1 MTPADEP
8 LNCPVNS
15 NLFFS
20 AICFAAVFVVS
31 YSSVKAYFSAL
42 SFATPFD
49 TR

>member
-8 LNCPVNS
+8 LNCPVSS

-20 AICFAAVFVVS
+20 AICLAAVFVVS
-31 YSSVKAYFSAL
+31 YNSVKAYFSAL
-42 SFATPFD
+42 SIDTPLE